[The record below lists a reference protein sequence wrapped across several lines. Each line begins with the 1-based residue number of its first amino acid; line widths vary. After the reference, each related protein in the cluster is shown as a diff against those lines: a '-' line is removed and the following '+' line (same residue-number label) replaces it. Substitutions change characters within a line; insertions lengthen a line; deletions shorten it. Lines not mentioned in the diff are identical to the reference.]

1 MRALLSKVGPAENFP
16 CCSTELPAGYARGL
30 VLEARLAAK
39 LVLELKLRVDTCTP
53 EPGQFVM
60 LWVPRVGEVPMSIAD
75 FEEGVLTMYITRRGK
90 VTGYLHDNARAGF
103 KLFVRGPYGRGFSA
117 IERGRALL
125 VGGGTGSAPLHFLA
139 KRLRSKG
146 VDCVAVLGFKSADH
160 AILLGEMSKLCRV
173 EVATDDGS
181 LGFSGPAHELA
192 AKLLSEERFDIVYV
206 CGPEPMIA
214 AVLELARSNGVPLE
228 ASLERY
234 MRCAVGVCGSCVLE
248 PLGLRVCRD
257 GPVFSGNVLF
267 RVEDLGRWWRDA
279 DGRRIPLR

>member
-1 MRALLSKVGPAENFP
+1 MGLEPKSAGPRSAQ
-16 CCSTELPAGYARGL
+16 SAGFRLRISHARGA
-30 VLEARLAAK
+30 VVGARAAAK
-39 LVLELKLRVDTCTP
+39 QVLELKLEVDLDEP

-60 LWVPRVGEVPMSIAD
+60 LWVPGVGEVPMSVAD
-75 FEEGVLTMYITRRGK
+75 YDGGVLTMYITRRGR
-90 VTGYLHDNARAGF
+90 VTGYLHDHVREGIR
-103 KLFVRGPYGRGFSA
+103 LFVRGPYGRGFSA

-125 VGGGTGSAPLHFLA
+125 VGGGTGAAPLHFLA
-139 KRLRSKG
+139 KRLRERG
-146 VDCVAVLGFKSADH
+146 VDCVAALGFRSAEH
-160 AILLGEMSKLCRV
+160 AILLGEMARLCRV

-181 LGFSGPAHELA
+181 MGFGGPVHEVA
-192 AKLLSEERFDIVYV
+192 AKLLSEERFDAVYA

-214 AVLELARSNGVPLE
+214 AVLELARSRGVPFE

-257 GPVFSGNVLF
+257 GPVFSGEVLS

-279 DGRRIPLR
+279 DGRLVPLR